1 MSWRTSG
8 PYVPSP
14 GEDIPRPP
22 SGSEPWIP
30 TLYVPSAAPEELA
43 SRIQAAIRTYP
54 DFPREGIRFR
64 DLLPVFRDPGLFD
77 DVLDRL
83 ADAALAWEV
92 GWLAAV
98 ESRGFLLGA
107 PLAARLGLPLAAI
120 RKEGKLP
127 GDTVTRGYEL
137 EYGSAEVELQTDAVP
152 AGSDI
157 LLVDDLLATGG
168 TLRAAAGVLEDVGA
182 RVAGMAV
189 LVELY
194 DLQGRDS
201 LSDYKVLSLLSL

>member
-8 PYVPSP
+8 PYVPRP
-14 GEDIPRPP
+14 GEDEPPAP

-30 TLYVPSAAPEELA
+30 TVYVAAGPDELA
-43 SRIQAAIRTYP
+43 RRIEAAIHTYA
-54 DFPREGIRFR
+54 DFPRDGIQFR
-64 DLLPVFRDPGLFD
+64 DVFPVFRDPALFD

-83 ADAALAWEV
+83 ADAAREWEA

-107 PLAARLGLPLAAI
+107 PLAARLGLPLAVV

-127 GDTVTRGYEL
+127 GETVTRRYQL
-137 EYGSAEVELQTDAVP
+137 EYGTAEVELQREAVP
-152 AGSDI
+152 NGSDV

-168 TLRAAAGVLEDVGA
+168 TLRASAGVLEDVGA
-182 RVAGMAV
+182 RVVGMVV
-189 LVELY
+189 LVELTG
-194 DLQGRDS
+194 LPGRES
-201 LSDYKVLSLLSL
+201 LSDYNLLPLLSL